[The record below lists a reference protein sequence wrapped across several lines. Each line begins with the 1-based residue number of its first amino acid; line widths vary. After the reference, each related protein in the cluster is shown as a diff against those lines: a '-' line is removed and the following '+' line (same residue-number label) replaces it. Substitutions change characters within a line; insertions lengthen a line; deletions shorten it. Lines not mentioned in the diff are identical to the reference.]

1 MFPYIHRFALKK
13 NFLKSHEYFV
23 FYFKILIIYLF
34 LKFAGK
40 GFCHGLIKI
49 YNLFSKNG
57 ITEMER
63 WYRYIYRVMMSKE
76 RVIVP
81 EIGNLSV
88 NRFHISSVFG
98 FTRLT
103 GFNLCLEETNDDV
116 IRKGCYYVPEF
127 FKWC

>member
-1 MFPYIHRFALKK
+1 
-13 NFLKSHEYFV
+13 
-23 FYFKILIIYLF
+23 
-34 LKFAGK
+34 
-40 GFCHGLIKI
+40 
-49 YNLFSKNG
+49 
-57 ITEMER
+57 MESPK
-63 WYRYIYRVMMSKE
+63 WKDGTDIYRVMMSKE

-116 IRKGCYYVPEF
+116 KRKGWYHVPDF